1 MESVMKSSFVY
12 NINTTRV
19 IVKRQKVV
27 DLEQPYYYL
36 PRKMRKALRVT
47 TPRVAYNTACTDL
60 TETMRRD
67 AFVTDDYHNQNLEF
81 LSRDYGYDEFNDIDD
96 EFEGL
101 TIVEPTNDA
110 ELFEFCTGYNAL

>member
-1 MESVMKSSFVY
+1 MKSSFVY
-12 NINTTRV
+12 NINSTQV
-19 IVKRQKVV
+19 IVRQPKV
-27 DLEQPYYYL
+27 LARPYDHL
-36 PRKMRKALRVT
+36 PRSLRKALRVT
-47 TPRVAYNTACTDL
+47 TPRVAYNTTCTDL

-67 AFVTDDYHNQNLEF
+67 AFITDDYHNQNLEF

>member
-1 MESVMKSSFVY
+1 MKSSFVY

-47 TPRVAYNTACTDL
+47 TPKAVCNTHQGVDHYL
-60 TETMRRD
+60 RTEFR
-67 AFVTDDYHNQNLEF
+67 TDDYHNQNLEF
-81 LSRDYGYDEFNDIDD
+81 LSRDYGYDEFNDIDN

>member
-1 MESVMKSSFVY
+1 MKSSFVY
-12 NINTTRV
+12 NINSTRV
-19 IVKRQKVV
+19 TVLKRGYKV
-27 DLEQPYYYL
+27 DIDQPYHYL
-36 PRKMRKALRVT
+36 PRPMRKALRVT
-47 TPRVAYNTACTDL
+47 TPQVAYNTACTDL

-81 LSRDYGYDEFNDIDD
+81 LARDYGYDEFNDIDD

-101 TIVEPTNDA
+101 TIVEPTSEV